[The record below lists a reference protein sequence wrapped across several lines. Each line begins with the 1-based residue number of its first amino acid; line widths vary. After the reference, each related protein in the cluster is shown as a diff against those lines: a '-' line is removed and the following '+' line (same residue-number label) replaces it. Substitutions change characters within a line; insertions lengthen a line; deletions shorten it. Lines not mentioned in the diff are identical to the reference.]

1 MSNKMNAKLW
11 LPLAVFLGVS
21 IPLVL
26 LLNLF
31 NVAGEYRLWIAL
43 GAGALATA
51 LVQTRL
57 QNKAPSTDDS
67 TPQNKA
73 GGTR

>member
-1 MSNKMNAKLW
+1 MNAKLW

-26 LLNLF
+26 VLNAMG
-31 NVAGEYRLWIAL
+31 VGGEYRIWIAI

-51 LVQTRL
+51 SAQSHL
-57 QNKAPSTDDS
+57 QNKKD
-67 TPQNKA
+67 QE
-73 GGTR
+73 

>member
-1 MSNKMNAKLW
+1 VKAKLW

-26 LLNLF
+26 LLNAM
-31 NVAGEYRLWIAL
+31 NVGGEYRIWIAI

-51 LVQTRL
+51 FAQSRMQNA
-57 QNKAPSTDDS
+57 QNKKD
-67 TPQNKA
+67 
-73 GGTR
+73 RE

>member
-1 MSNKMNAKLW
+1 VKAKLW

-31 NVAGEYRLWIAL
+31 NVGGEYRIWIAIA
-43 GAGALATA
+43 AGALATA
-51 LVQTRL
+51 FAQSRMQASSRAGSQTKGD
-57 QNKAPSTDDS
+57 QE
-67 TPQNKA
+67 
-73 GGTR
+73 